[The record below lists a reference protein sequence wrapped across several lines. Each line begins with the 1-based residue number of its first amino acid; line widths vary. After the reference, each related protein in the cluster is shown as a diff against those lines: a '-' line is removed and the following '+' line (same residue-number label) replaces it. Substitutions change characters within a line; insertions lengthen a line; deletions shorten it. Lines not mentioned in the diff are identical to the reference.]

1 MARIRTIKP
10 ELWTSPQIVSCSPLA
25 RLAFIGLLNF
35 CDDNGVHPA
44 SASRLWMQVF
54 PEDDI
59 DTDAVRN
66 LVGELIRSGLV
77 AVYLVGDEVFWCVTG
92 WPRHQKIDRPTFR
105 HPLPDGSVGRQMPNE
120 IRRAVAEDS
129 ASTLVED
136 ARRGNSSNSFVEDA
150 RRVPSTTEW
159 NGVEWSKPPS
169 HGEDSEPHRSTTEI
183 EGGNSAAPKIPG
195 RCFVARGAT
204 EC

>member
-44 SASRLWMQVF
+44 SASRLRMQVF

-59 DTDAVRN
+59 NTDAVRD

-92 WPRHQKIDRPTFR
+92 WTRHQKIDRPTFR
-105 HPLPDGSVGRQMPNE
+105 HPLPDGSVGRQMPDE
-120 IRRAVAEDS
+120 TRRSVAEES
-129 ASTLVED
+129 ASALVED
-136 ARRGNSSNSFVEDA
+136 ARRGNSSNPFGEDA
-150 RRVPSTTEW
+150 QRGSSTTEW
-159 NGVEWSKPPS
+159 NGVERSKPPS
-169 HGEDSEPHRSTTEI
+169 HREDSEPPRSTTEI
-183 EGGNSAAPKIPG
+183 EGGDLAAPKIPS
-195 RCFVARGAT
+195 RRFVASGGAA
-204 EC
+204 